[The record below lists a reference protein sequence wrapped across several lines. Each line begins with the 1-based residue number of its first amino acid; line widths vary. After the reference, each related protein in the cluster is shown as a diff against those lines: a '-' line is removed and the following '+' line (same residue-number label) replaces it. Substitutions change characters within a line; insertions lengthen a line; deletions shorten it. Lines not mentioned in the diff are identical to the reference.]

1 MNTFEDRTINHT
13 QVTRAQNFEM
23 NPSLKTLIQSAD
35 LEFLMEAHNGLSAK
49 IVAETGFKGIWA
61 SGLTMSSSLGLRDCN
76 EASWSEVLQQVEYM
90 RDSVEIPILLD
101 GDSGFG
107 DFNNVRRLVEKLEKR
122 GVDGICIEDKVFP
135 KRNSFMKTPQ
145 QLADVEE
152 FSGKLKAAK
161 DTQKRA
167 DFCVVARL
175 EGFIAGASQNE
186 VLTRAHLYQE
196 AGADALLVHSKL
208 NDAQQILGFAE
219 QWQGNAPLIIVPTT
233 YCGVATDDFRHA
245 GISVAIW
252 ANHTLRASIAAMQA
266 ACLTVFEEQSVA
278 AIESSITSID
288 EIMRIQNCDELYDA
302 EKKYLP
308 NSN

>member
-13 QVTRAQNFEM
+13 QVTRAQNLEM

-145 QLADVEE
+145 
-152 FSGKLKAAK
+152 
-161 DTQKRA
+161 
-167 DFCVVARL
+167 RL
-175 EGFIAGASQNE
+175 ASQNE